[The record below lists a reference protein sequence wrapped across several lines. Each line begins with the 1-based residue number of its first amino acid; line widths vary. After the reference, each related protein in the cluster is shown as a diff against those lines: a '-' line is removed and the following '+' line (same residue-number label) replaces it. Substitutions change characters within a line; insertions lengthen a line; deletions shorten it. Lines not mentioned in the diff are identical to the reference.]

1 MYEVEN
7 RMIRRI
13 GQFIC
18 ALLLCLAAGLLPAN
32 GAGPL
37 IVPAALAEE
46 APLLEI
52 QASAKPDELVEPGD
66 VTLSFT
72 IANASERDAQNVYL
86 SSSDGLLS
94 EPIGQIGAGESQ
106 IFTRSHSVTQAELD
120 AGEITYIISHDDP
133 LDPERKVNY
142 TVHASIRQSDK
153 QPQVEF
159 TRQFSNSCFE
169 AGDTV
174 TILYRVRNSG
184 NVAVNSLRVEDALGD
199 FTGRVELL
207 DVGESRTLISRVTLS
222 EEAVSVPTL
231 SYAVNALDGA
241 LFTQTLSEATL
252 RMAQPRISAQL
263 SADYSPFSESTAEVV
278 VLLENAGDAD
288 YMNLCITDDV
298 YGGVIADEVQL
309 PAGSEPIAISRSYPV
324 RGDGSFRW
332 RVTGMSA
339 SGSRVDFLTNSV
351 TLPAREIG
359 VLADVQLQATVA
371 TPRIRRAGTVTVQ
384 LRIENAGDADVTDL
398 LLSEETLGELRS
410 FAIVPAGGAIDC
422 AVELDV
428 RESSQYRFHVQYT
441 DVEGWQGGAD
451 SEAVEIA
458 IAPDGV
464 LPEGAKPSFIE
475 FTGSSIKIGGSALF
489 GVLMIAGCVTLVVLI
504 VILAVASHRA
514 RVQRQ
519 LRIAEEK
526 VKRKESVGKS
536 RKNGKRPAKPD
547 AKKTD
552 KDGK

>member
-7 RMIRRI
+7 RMMRRI

-153 QPQVEF
+153 RPQVEF

-184 NVAVNSLRVEDALGD
+184 NVAVNALRVEDALGD

-222 EEAVSVPTL
+222 EEAVSAPTL
-231 SYAVNALDGA
+231 SYVVNALDGA
-241 LFTQTLSEATL
+241 AFTQTLSEATL
-252 RMAQPRISAQL
+252 RLAQPRISARL

-278 VLLENAGDAD
+278 LLLENPGDAD
-288 YMNLCITDDV
+288 YMNLRITDDV
-298 YGGVIADEVQL
+298 YGGVIADELQL
-309 PAGSEPIAISRSYPV
+309 PAGSEPVAISRSYPV

-351 TLPAREIG
+351 TLAPREIG
-359 VLADVQLQATVA
+359 VLADVQLQATA
-371 TPRIRRAGTVTVQ
+371 TTPRIRRAGTVTVQ
-384 LRIENAGDADVTDL
+384 LRIENAGDADVTEL
-398 LLSEETLGELRS
+398 ILSEENLGELRS

-422 AVELDV
+422 AVALDV
-428 RESSQYRFHVQYT
+428 RESSAYRFHAQYT
-441 DVEGWQGGAD
+441 DAEGWQGGAD
-451 SEAVEIA
+451 SEIVEIA

-464 LPEGAKPSFIE
+464 LPEGAKPGFIE

-526 VKRKESVGKS
+526 VKRKEGAGKS

>member
-153 QPQVEF
+153 RPQVEF
-159 TRQFSNSCFE
+159 TRQLSNSCFE

-252 RMAQPRISAQL
+252 RLAQPRISAQL

-309 PAGSEPIAISRSYPV
+309 PAGSDPIAISCSYPV
-324 RGDGSFRW
+324 RGDGTFRW

-339 SGSRVDFLTNSV
+339 TGSR
-351 TLPAREIG
+351 I
-359 VLADVQLQATVA
+359 
-371 TPRIRRAGTVTVQ
+371 
-384 LRIENAGDADVTDL
+384 
-398 LLSEETLGELRS
+398 
-410 FAIVPAGGAIDC
+410 
-422 AVELDV
+422 
-428 RESSQYRFHVQYT
+428 
-441 DVEGWQGGAD
+441 
-451 SEAVEIA
+451 
-458 IAPDGV
+458 
-464 LPEGAKPSFIE
+464 
-475 FTGSSIKIGGSALF
+475 
-489 GVLMIAGCVTLVVLI
+489 
-504 VILAVASHRA
+504 
-514 RVQRQ
+514 
-519 LRIAEEK
+519 
-526 VKRKESVGKS
+526 
-536 RKNGKRPAKPD
+536 
-547 AKKTD
+547 
-552 KDGK
+552 

>member
-1 MYEVEN
+1 MNEVGN

-13 GQFIC
+13 GQIIC
-18 ALLLCLAAGLLPAN
+18 ALLLCLAAGLFPAR
-32 GAGPL
+32 GAGP
-37 IVPAALAEE
+37 VSAPAALAEE

-52 QASAKPDELVEPGD
+52 QLSAKPDELVEPGD

-72 IANASERDAQNVYL
+72 IENASDRDAQNVYL

-133 LDPERKVNY
+133 MDPERKVNY
-142 TVHASIRQSDK
+142 TVHASIHQSDRR
-153 QPQVEF
+153 PQVEF
-159 TRQFSNSCFE
+159 TRQFSSACFE
-169 AGDTV
+169 MGDTV

-222 EEAVSVPTL
+222 GDAVSAPTL
-231 SYAVNALDGA
+231 TYAVDAPEGQSFSQSLC
-241 LFTQTLSEATL
+241 EATL
-252 RMAQPRISAQL
+252 QAVQPRISARL
-263 SADYSPFSESTAEVV
+263 SADYSPFSESAAEVV
-278 VLLENAGDAD
+278 LLLENAGGAD
-288 YMNLCITDDV
+288 YLNLCVTDDV
-298 YGGVIADEVQL
+298 YGGVIAEELQL
-309 PAGSEPIAISRSYPV
+309 PAGSDPIAVSCSYPV
-324 RGDGSFRW
+324 RGQGSFRW
-332 RVTGMSA
+332 RVTGLSA
-339 SGSRVDFLTNSV
+339 TGSRVDFLTNSV
-351 TLPAREIG
+351 TLPPRQID
-359 VLADVQLQATVA
+359 VLADVQLRAAAA
-371 TPRIRRAGTVTVQ
+371 TPRIRRAGAVEVQ

-398 LLSEETLGELRS
+398 VLSEESLGELRS
-410 FAIVPAGGAIDC
+410 FAILPADGAIDC

-428 RESSQYRFHVQYT
+428 RESGQYSFHVQYT
-441 DVEGWQGGAD
+441 DADGWQDGVD
-451 SEAVEIA
+451 SEPVEIA

-464 LPEGAKPSFIE
+464 LPEGAKPGFIE

-514 RVQRQ
+514 RIQRQ
-519 LRIAEEK
+519 LRMAEEK
-526 VKRKESVGKS
+526 VKRREGAGKARRS
-536 RKNGKRPAKPD
+536 PQRPARTD
-547 AKKTD
+547 GKKTD

>member
-1 MYEVEN
+1 
-7 RMIRRI
+7 MIRRI
-13 GQFIC
+13 RRFIC
-18 ALLLCLAAGLLPAN
+18 ALVLCLTAGLLPAN

-37 IVPAALAEE
+37 FVPAALAEE

-52 QASAKPDELVEPGD
+52 QLSAKPDELVEPGD

-72 IANASERDAQNVYL
+72 IENASDRDAQNVYL

-94 EPIGQIGAGESQ
+94 EPIGQISAGDSQ
-106 IFTRSHSVTQAELD
+106 IFTRSHSVSQAELD

-133 LDPERKVNY
+133 TDPERKVNY
-142 TVHASIRQSDK
+142 TVHASIHQSDR

-159 TRQFSNSCFE
+159 TRQFSSSCFE

-184 NVAVNSLRVEDALGD
+184 NVAVNALRMEDALGD

-207 DVGESRTLISRVTLS
+207 DVGESRTLVSRVTLS
-222 EEAVSVPTL
+222 EDAVSAPTL
-231 SYAVNALDGA
+231 SYVVDALDGQR
-241 LFTQTLSEATL
+241 FTQTLSEAAL
-252 RMAQPRISAQL
+252 RLVQPRIRLRL
-263 SADYSPFSESTAEVV
+263 SADYSPFSENTAEVV
-278 VLLENAGDAD
+278 VLLENLGDAD
-288 YMNLCITDDV
+288 YLNLCITDDV

-309 PAGSEPIAISRSYPV
+309 PAGSEPVAISRSYPV

-332 RVTGMSA
+332 RVSGMSA
-339 SGSRVDFLTNSV
+339 TGSRIELVTNSV
-351 TLPAREIG
+351 TLPEREIE
-359 VLADVQLQATVA
+359 VLSDVQLQATAA
-371 TPRIRRAGTVTVQ
+371 TPRIRRSGVVTVQ

-398 LLSEETLGELRS
+398 ILREESLGELRS

-428 RESSQYRFHVQYT
+428 RESSAYRFHVAYT
-441 DVEGWQGGAD
+441 DADGWQGGAD
-451 SEAVEIA
+451 SEPVEIA

-504 VILAVASHRA
+504 VILAVASRRA
-514 RVQRQ
+514 RIQRQ

-526 VKRKESVGKS
+526 VKRKEGAGKS